1 MGGQRKAEKMDKY
14 RFSIK
19 TQEEYENEFNASKSS
34 EQRYRDFWRNMGTTL
49 WKSGANLAQLKGY
62 AVEKLGNC
70 EKDEYGNFKNFAE
83 QYVDYSS
90 FELPQEEGAALLTL
104 FKYAA
109 TGKPSYKAP
118 ALPFNVELISR
129 IV

>member
-1 MGGQRKAEKMDKY
+1 MDKY

-19 TQEEYENEFNASKSS
+19 SKEEYAREFAANSNR
-34 EQRYRDFWRNMGTTL
+34 EQQYRDFWDNMGTTL
-49 WKSGANLAQLKGY
+49 WQQGAKIALLKGY
-62 AVEKLGNC
+62 AAEKLGNC
-70 EKDEYGNFKNFAE
+70 EKDENGDFKNFAE
-83 QYVDYSS
+83 QYVNYRV

-109 TGKPSYKAP
+109 TGKPSYNAP
-118 ALPFNVELISR
+118 ELPFNVELISR

>member
-1 MGGQRKAEKMDKY
+1 MDKY

-19 TQEEYENEFNASKSS
+19 AQTEYAREFAANSS
-34 EQRYRDFWRNMGTTL
+34 LEQKYRDFWDCIGSTL
-49 WKSGANLAQLKGY
+49 WEHGAKLALIHEGN
-62 AVEKLGNC
+62 VEILGIC
-70 EKDEYGNFKNFAE
+70 EKDENGDFKNFAE
-83 QYVDYSS
+83 QYVNYRS

-109 TGKPSYKAP
+109 SGKRSYKEP
-118 ALPFNVELISR
+118 RLPFNVELISR